1 MCRRRGVG
9 RVGCGVWRRRRSP
22 WGSAW
27 PGMENDDEEEERR
40 KKKEERRKKKE
51 ERRKKKEERR
61 MKKEQRTKKKEQR
74 TKNKEERRK
83 KKEERRN
90 KKEQRKT
97 IYYHLIIGDLINTN
111 DLKLTFFSHSLYY
124 CTNHPEWQI
133 FS

>member
-1 MCRRRGVG
+1 MEFGEGGGVPG
-9 RVGCGVWRRRRSP
+9 EAPGQ
-22 WGSAW
+22 AW
-27 PGMENDDEEEERR
+27 KMMMRKKKGERR
-40 KKKEERRKKKE
+40 KKKEERRKKNEERTKDKEERTKNKE
-51 ERRKKKEERR
+51 ERRKK
-61 MKKEQRTKKKEQR
+61 
-74 TKNKEERRK
+74 KEERRK

-111 DLKLTFFSHSLYY
+111 DLKQTVFSHSLYY